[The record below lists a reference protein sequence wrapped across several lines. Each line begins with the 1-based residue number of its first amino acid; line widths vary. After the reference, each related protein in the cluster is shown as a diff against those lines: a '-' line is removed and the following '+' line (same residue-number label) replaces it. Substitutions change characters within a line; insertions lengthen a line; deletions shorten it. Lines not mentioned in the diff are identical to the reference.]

1 MSSIT
6 TKIVNTAMKVASKI
20 GGLAQD
26 ETERKSEPKV
36 ITAGMPEILRKT
48 AAEGAVLLKNNSILP
63 LENGTTVSLFGRVQL
78 EWFYTGYGSGGDVN
92 KPYAVPLVD
101 GLKNCKGISLNT
113 NLLNIY
119 EKWNEE
125 NPIDHGFWGH
135 WPRCYPDMLLD
146 EGIVKNAA
154 DASDCAVVCIGRSS
168 GEDRENALEK
178 GSFYLNDNERNML
191 TLVTKHFEK
200 TVVLLNIGSIMD
212 LSFVDEFDGRIGAV
226 LLVWQGG
233 MESGNAVADL
243 LSGAVTPSGKLTD
256 TVARCYEDYPSANSF
271 GAKKFNYY
279 EEDIYVGYRWFE
291 TFYPENVLYPF
302 GFGLSYTAFDMN
314 FVSAKEDADGFSFEV
329 KVKNIGEKHGGKE
342 VVQLYIEKPCGMLGN
357 PSRILAGFAK
367 TKSLMP
373 NDEETVSIYV
383 SKQQLAS
390 YDDSGK
396 TGNKSAYVIEKGEYG
411 FYIGNNVRDTEK
423 VHTYHQPETVVSEQL
438 EEASAP
444 KECFDIFTAK
454 EENGKRIVAKTAV
467 STAATKLKDIILTN
481 LPKGVEYTGDKGY
494 KLSQVKSGEI
504 SLDDFVAQLDLE
516 ELEAITRGAYI
527 MNSPLGAEG
536 NAGTYGGVLPSLRD
550 KGVPAVTTTDGP
562 SGIRL
567 KACCSL
573 IPIGT
578 LLACTFDE
586 KLVEEL
592 YEAVGQEMLEKKSD
606 ILLAPGMNIHRNPLC
621 GRNFEYYSEDPY
633 VTGKIAAAAVKGL
646 QKTGVSACPKHFA
659 CNNQEFRR
667 NSNDS
672 RLSERALREIYLKGF
687 EICVKEAKPQNIMT
701 SYNLINGV
709 YGHYNYELCRRILR
723 GEWGFDGCVI
733 TDWWMQY
740 RKSPEFPNLRD
751 NAYRVRA
758 CVDVLMPGGKRVGK
772 HKRDGTLLKTY
783 GKENG
788 ITLGEMQYCAK
799 NVLRFAMK
807 STAMDRLKK

>member
-536 NAGTYGGVLPSLRD
+536 NAGTYGGVLQ
-550 KGVPAVTTTDGP
+550 
-562 SGIRL
+562 
-567 KACCSL
+567 
-573 IPIGT
+573 IGR
-578 LLACTFDE
+578 ASC
-586 KLVEEL
+586 
-592 YEAVGQEMLEKKSD
+592 
-606 ILLAPGMNIHRNPLC
+606 R
-621 GRNFEYYSEDPY
+621 
-633 VTGKIAAAAVKGL
+633 
-646 QKTGVSACPKHFA
+646 
-659 CNNQEFRR
+659 
-667 NSNDS
+667 
-672 RLSERALREIYLKGF
+672 ER
-687 EICVKEAKPQNIMT
+687 V
-701 SYNLINGV
+701 
-709 YGHYNYELCRRILR
+709 
-723 GEWGFDGCVI
+723 
-733 TDWWMQY
+733 
-740 RKSPEFPNLRD
+740 
-751 NAYRVRA
+751 
-758 CVDVLMPGGKRVGK
+758 
-772 HKRDGTLLKTY
+772 
-783 GKENG
+783 
-788 ITLGEMQYCAK
+788 
-799 NVLRFAMK
+799 
-807 STAMDRLKK
+807 